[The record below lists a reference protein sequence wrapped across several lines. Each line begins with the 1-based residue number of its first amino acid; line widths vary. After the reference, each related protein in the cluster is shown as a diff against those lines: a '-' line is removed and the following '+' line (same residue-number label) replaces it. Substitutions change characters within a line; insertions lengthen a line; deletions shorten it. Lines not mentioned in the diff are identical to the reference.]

1 MNLEKARYAQQRLAK
16 RLRLLPLSKPINLV
30 GGADFAYDFHSG
42 RVGAA
47 LVVVHISSLEI
58 VDEAT
63 ATVNI
68 PCPYIPGF
76 LCFREGPAFFRALR
90 RLSRLP
96 DVWFI
101 DGNGIAHPERMGLA
115 SYIGV
120 IAQIA
125 TIGCAKTAFFP
136 YEMPAPG
143 RGNYTSYFNHRGEK
157 VGVCLR
163 TRSHVRPVFISPGNL
178 IDSDDSLRLT
188 LELSRFRLP
197 EPLRLAHLRASRIF
211 HS

>member
-1 MNLEKARYAQQRLAK
+1 MNLEKARRAQRRLAK
-16 RLRLLPLSKPINLV
+16 RLHLVPLSKPVRLV
-30 GGADFAYDFHSG
+30 GGADFAYDFASA

-47 LVVVHISSLEI
+47 LVVLDVSSLQV

-63 ATVNI
+63 ALTRI

-76 LCFREGPAFFRALR
+76 LCFREGPVFFRALR
-90 RLSRLP
+90 RLSHFP

-120 IAQIA
+120 IAGIA

-136 YEMPAPG
+136 YEMPPTP
-143 RGNYTSYFNHRGEK
+143 RGNYTVYYNRQGEK

-163 TRSHVRPVFISPGNL
+163 TRSGGRPVFVSPGNL
-178 IDSDDSLRLT
+178 ITSEDSLRLA

-197 EPLRLAHLRASRIF
+197 EPLRLAHQKARRIF